1 MSRKPGDTD
10 PVSVP
15 TPAHRDAP
23 SECRAE
29 PAKEPDGRSGPAA
42 HRARPLVLVVE
53 DDHAL
58 RDVLA
63 RGLRE
68 EDFEVV
74 TAADGRSA
82 LRTLAAVGHP
92 DAVVLDVGL
101 PDSDGRDVC
110 QAMRARGLVAPV
122 LFLTARDGLTDR
134 LSGFSA
140 GGDDYLSKPFHMSEL
155 AARLRAALRRTGREP
170 AAHGAGIR
178 LDPVRHLLEMRGH
191 TATLTP
197 TEFRL
202 LACLM
207 AEPGTVVRRRTL
219 IRTGWPE
226 GACVSDNTLDQYLA
240 RLRRKLREVGSAEG
254 IDTVRGVG
262 YRFA

>member
-1 MSRKPGDTD
+1 MRRT
-10 PVSVP
+10 
-15 TPAHRDAP
+15 
-23 SECRAE
+23 
-29 PAKEPDGRSGPAA
+29 
-42 HRARPLVLVVE
+42 RPLVLVVE

-82 LRTLAAVGHP
+82 LRTLAATGHA

-155 AARLRAALRRTGREP
+155 AARLRAAVRRTGSERVV
-170 AAHGAGIR
+170 HGAGVR
-178 LDPVRHLLEMRGH
+178 LDPARHLLEVRDR
-191 TATLTP
+191 TASLTP

-207 AEPGTVVRRRTL
+207 AEPGAVVRRRTL
-219 IRTGWPE
+219 IRTGWPD
-226 GACVSDNTLDQYLA
+226 GASVSDNTLDQFLA
-240 RLRRKLREVGSAEG
+240 RLRRKLREVDAVEG